1 MDVVVVAAVVEVFV
15 RRARDFVVKFAEDFV
30 CQHRNELPLTEHW
43 PNNTVKICKFHGK
56 REWNKIK
63 KL

>member
-43 PNNTVKICKFHGK
+43 LNNTVLFENCVRKERKGQ
-56 REWNKIK
+56 N
-63 KL
+63 